1 MLPEVITLFFVC
13 NTIFSSNIFDR
24 MVNCLREVDAD
35 VLDVM
40 GYITPI
46 VFDQLTPITAW
57 APIIGK

>member
-1 MLPEVITLFFVC
+1 
-13 NTIFSSNIFDR
+13 

-57 APIIGK
+57 APIVGK